1 MERRAATRA
10 ALLSR
15 KDTGWT
21 SWHGQVTGLIV
32 KHRTLFAQRVR
43 KLRKAA
49 KLSLE
54 NAAERGNITG
64 NFWGDVERG
73 NKVPSLDTIVAM
85 AKGLA
90 LPPSTL
96 LLLEREEDPRD
107 IRKRVDSLLTKCD
120 PQQLEMVHR
129 IIKVLL

>member
-1 MERRAATRA
+1 M
-10 ALLSR
+10 
-15 KDTGWT
+15 
-21 SWHGQVTGLIV
+21 
-32 KHRTLFAQRVR
+32 KHRTLFAQRIR

-85 AKGLA
+85 AKGLS

-107 IRKRVDSLLTKCD
+107 IRRRIDSLLTKCSL
-120 PQQLEMVHR
+120 QQLEMVHR
-129 IIKVLL
+129 IIKVLLEP